1 MTLILNGKE
10 LAAKSEKDFAN
21 RVSKIKDKSGI
32 TPILATI
39 LVGDDPA
46 SETYVK
52 MKGNACERIG
62 MRSLKV
68 ELSNETTTEELINKN
83 SIGSLLFSAFK
94 GVEDFLRRIIK
105 ITSILKV
112 QLLKQHEQD
121 FQIETCNQFLSVFNS
136 LLNRFHQFNFM
147 NSLTDIKIIFEL
159 LVEQE
164 SFNIKGDVLGE
175 GVQIMGLLESC
186 LLYTS
191 PSPRD

>member
-68 ELSNETTTEELINKN
+68 ELSNETTTEELINKITELN
-83 SIGSLLFSAFK
+83 YNNIGFIRFGYRNLFKRDLEQKLSIGCGIA
-94 GVEDFLRRIIK
+94 
-105 ITSILKV
+105 
-112 QLLKQHEQD
+112 
-121 FQIETCNQFLSVFNS
+121 
-136 LLNRFHQFNFM
+136 LNY
-147 NSLTDIKIIFEL
+147 K
-159 LVEQE
+159 
-164 SFNIKGDVLGE
+164 NIKYHIDYSYTDFDILGSPQKLTITFVL
-175 GVQIMGLLESC
+175 
-186 LLYTS
+186 
-191 PSPRD
+191 R